1 MDGYLS
7 KPIDVD
13 ELIATVERF
22 GRKAAPTPAGPT
34 SRPVSEIVVFDER
47 AALKYTGGDRRLL
60 KNVVKLF
67 RSDYPSALR
76 RIDRALRR
84 HDFEA
89 LRQAAHGLKGAI
101 ATVGG
106 SAGREAAASIEQAA
120 RSNSIEDSKR
130 ACASLRDEIGRLE
143 KAFASADLISRPRV
157 RATARRKP
165 RPPKRKR
172 RTS

>member
-22 GRKAAPTPAGPT
+22 GGRAARTLA
-34 SRPVSEIVVFDER
+34 SQASETVVFDER
-47 AALKYTGGDRRLL
+47 AALAYTGGDRSLL

-76 RIDRALRR
+76 RIDRALLSR
-84 HDFEA
+84 DFEA
-89 LRQAAHGLKGAI
+89 LRLAAHGLKGAI

-120 RSNSIEDSKR
+120 RSNSIEESER

-143 KAFASADLISRPRV
+143 KAFASADLISRPRA
-157 RATARRKP
+157 RSTARRKP
-165 RPPKRKR
+165 RPRQRKR

>member
-22 GRKAAPTPAGPT
+22 GRKAAPTSAGPN

-47 AALKYTGGDRRLL
+47 AALAYTGGDRRLL

-106 SAGREAAASIEQAA
+106 SAGKRLRQSSRLPDRAASRAPSVRA
-120 RSNSIEDSKR
+120 RASVTRSAGSKR
-130 ACASLRDEIGRLE
+130 RLR
-143 KAFASADLISRPRV
+143 
-157 RATARRKP
+157 ARI
-165 RPPKRKR
+165 
-172 RTS
+172 

>member
-22 GRKAAPTPAGPT
+22 GGRAARTLASQA
-34 SRPVSEIVVFDER
+34 SRQASETVVFDER
-47 AALKYTGGDRRLL
+47 AALGYTGGDRSLL

-76 RIDRALRR
+76 RIDRALLSR
-84 HDFEA
+84 DFEA
-89 LRQAAHGLKGAI
+89 LRLAAHGLKGAI

-120 RSNSIEDSKR
+120 RSNSIEDSER

-143 KAFASADLISRPRV
+143 KAFASADLISRPRA
-157 RATARRKP
+157 RSTAKRKP
-165 RPPKRKR
+165 RPRQRKR